1 MDYRL
6 VAILAVALLA
16 GLAALLLVQAYTTD
30 RYVSAPN
37 IGGSVDVKIFI
48 ADEDGNVIAE
58 VDPRTPHVLG
68 FFDYDYGAGG
78 STLEGDEHV
87 YIGITVNYKLVD
99 MKSASV
105 TFQIT
110 SGPGSPKS
118 YTVSVPSSSLGQ
130 GTKYG
135 KSSHTF
141 DMGTVSSLFG
151 TTTGT
156 VTKTWGFK
164 VTISGT
170 GLDGKTYS
178 GYKTG
183 SCSLTLSITA
193 QYVPTPSI
201 TITGVS
207 GSASYLSVSPLAA
220 VTRLLS
226 ITPVPP

>member
-6 VAILAVALLA
+6 ASLLLGLTLA
-16 GLAALLLVQAYTTD
+16 GVLGLFMVQAYTTD
-30 RYVSAPN
+30 RSIQAPQM
-37 IGGSVDVKIFI
+37 GGGVEVRIFI
-48 ADEDGNVIAE
+48 ADSDGNVVAE
-58 VDPRTPHVLG
+58 VEPSTPYMLG

-78 STLEGDEHV
+78 ETLEGNEHV

-99 MKSASV
+99 MKSGSV

-118 YTVSVPSSSLGQ
+118 YTVSIPSTGLGK
-130 GTKYG
+130 GAKYG
-135 KSSHTF
+135 KGSHTF
-141 DMGTVSSLFG
+141 DMGTVQSLFG
-151 TTTGT
+151 TSTGT

-164 VTISGT
+164 VTVKAT
-170 GLDGKTYS
+170 GLDGKTYT

-193 QYVPTPSI
+193 QYVPTPSV

-207 GSASYLSVSPLAA
+207 GTASYLSVSPLAA
-220 VTRLLS
+220 IARLLS
-226 ITPVPP
+226 LTPPAP